1 MPDAKPIIGS
11 GLKNLILGLFLTLMV
26 AGLTL
31 FHPNFVQFLQFKVYD
46 HFLRTHPR
54 DKSSNIPV
62 VVTLDEKTIREFG
75 QWPWPRYRM
84 ALLAEKIKR
93 LGPASM
99 GLDVMFPEPD
109 RTSPAVFQEELLR
122 DLKVQVEMTGLPDDL
137 RDNDRLLARI
147 LDQGPFVL
155 SYAFLF
161 RGHAPPSKE
170 CLIPP
175 LKAALI
181 APSGGWNPADHLM
194 KADGAICNLQVLSRA
209 ASGSGFVNTLPDGD
223 GVIRRTPLLISYRDK
238 LYPSLALATLMQS
251 YGIDKVIL
259 KIKADGSILMRLNQ
273 MVVPLDGSGSLWI
286 NFGGPKTTVH
296 RISAGD
302 ILKDKIPAERLKN
315 KIVFMGTTA
324 AGIGDRHTTPM
335 RTSFP
340 GVEIQAVVAENILA
354 GRFITQPGWS
364 RMIELLL
371 IVCGGLT
378 LSLFFMP
385 RNPLWGLL
393 GAALLGMGF
402 WWGAMWLFKAKGL
415 FISPLM
421 PLATVGAV
429 FVMLNLANLSRAL
442 SRAKS
447 LRMAKLKADEVSRFK
462 SEFLANMSHE
472 IRTPMN
478 AIIGL
483 SHLALQTDLTAK
495 QADYFNKIQTSSN
508 TLLGIINDVL
518 DFSKIEAGKLDME
531 EAEFQLEDVL
541 DNLSSLISLKAEE
554 KGLEFLFD
562 IERQTPNYLM
572 GDPLRLGQVLINL
585 VNNAVKFT
593 DRGEIIVVLRV
604 LEKDESRVTLQF
616 SVQDTG
622 IGLSREQSDRL
633 FQPFTQAE
641 RETTRQYGGTGLG
654 LSISKRL
661 VTMMG
666 GNIRVE
672 SEPGQG
678 STFIFTARFALQ
690 PQKSS
695 RDPGVN
701 LESKEQRPKPAKFEA
716 TVGNALEGIRG
727 ASILLVEDNLINQQV
742 AQELLEQA
750 GLSVSIVSNG
760 QEAVSA
766 VEEGAFDLVLTDI
779 NMPVMDGFQATARI
793 RENPRFQ
800 DLPILAMTAQALSGD
815 REKSLD
821 AGMNDHITKP
831 IDPDKLYTALVKW
844 IEPKKRQRPLHPM
857 QKKIASG
864 QAPGT
869 DPALVATLAE
879 PADMPGLNIS
889 EGLARVAGNQALYD
903 KLLQDFSREFCP
915 IVSELHKLLDE
926 DQLEGMATLV
936 HSIKGVSGNLGANDL
951 NGASIALEKTI
962 KGGDRVLIDYQ
973 IHKFETDLETVL
985 QSINDAAPAK
995 PAIRDDSALPARQ
1008 DKALDIKTVEPLIL
1022 ELKDMLEESSLD
1034 ADRVLAKLK
1043 ALLDSSRFDGP
1054 ILSLERKLSDFNY
1067 EQALSDLVKL
1077 AGALGVNMS
1086 ERN

>member
-1 MPDAKPIIGS
+1 
-11 GLKNLILGLFLTLMV
+11 
-26 AGLTL
+26 
-31 FHPNFVQFLQFKVYD
+31 
-46 HFLRTHPR
+46 
-54 DKSSNIPV
+54 
-62 VVTLDEKTIREFG
+62 
-75 QWPWPRYRM
+75 
-84 ALLAEKIKR
+84 
-93 LGPASM
+93 
-99 GLDVMFPEPD
+99 
-109 RTSPAVFQEELLR
+109 
-122 DLKVQVEMTGLPDDL
+122 
-137 RDNDRLLARI
+137 
-147 LDQGPFVL
+147 
-155 SYAFLF
+155 
-161 RGHAPPSKE
+161 
-170 CLIPP
+170 
-175 LKAALI
+175 
-181 APSGGWNPADHLM
+181 
-194 KADGAICNLQVLSRA
+194 
-209 ASGSGFVNTLPDGD
+209 
-223 GVIRRTPLLISYRDK
+223 
-238 LYPSLALATLMQS
+238 
-251 YGIDKVIL
+251 
-259 KIKADGSILMRLNQ
+259 
-273 MVVPLDGSGSLWI
+273 
-286 NFGGPKTTVH
+286 
-296 RISAGD
+296 
-302 ILKDKIPAERLKN
+302 LKN
-315 KIVFMGTTA
+315 KIVFLGTTA

-340 GVEIQAVVAENILA
+340 GVEIQAAVAENILT
-354 GRFITQPGWS
+354 GRFITQPDWS

-371 IVCGGLT
+371 IMCGGLI

-402 WWGAMWLFKAKGL
+402 WWGAMWLFKTKGL

-478 AIIGL
+478 AVIGL

-495 QADYFNKIQTSSN
+495 QADYLNKIQTSSN

-518 DFSKIEAGKLDME
+518 DFSKIEAGKLNME
-531 EAEFQLEDVL
+531 EVEFQLEDVL

-562 IERQTPNYLM
+562 VERQTPNYLM

-593 DRGEIIVVLRV
+593 DRGKIIVVLRV
-604 LEKDESRVTLQF
+604 LKKDENRVTLQF

-622 IGLSREQSDRL
+622 IGLTREQRERL

-641 RETTRQYGGTGLG
+641 SGTTRKYGGTGLG

-666 GNIRVE
+666 GDIRVE
-672 SEPGQG
+672 SDPGQG
-678 STFIFTARFALQ
+678 STFIFTARFGVQ
-690 PQKSS
+690 PQQSP

-701 LESKEQRPKPAKFEA
+701 LDSREQRPRPGKFEA

-727 ASILLVEDNLINQQV
+727 
-742 AQELLEQA
+742 
-750 GLSVSIVSNG
+750 
-760 QEAVSA
+760 
-766 VEEGAFDLVLTDI
+766 
-779 NMPVMDGFQATARI
+779 ATARI

-815 REKSLD
+815 REKSLE

-844 IEPKKRQRPLHPM
+844 IAPKKKQSPISPV
-857 QKKIASG
+857 QEKIASVR
-864 QAPGT
+864 APET
-869 DPALVATLAE
+869 DPAVVATLAE
-879 PADMPGLNIS
+879 PADMPGVNIS
-889 EGLARVAGNQALYD
+889 EGLARVAGNQTLYD
-903 KLLQDFSREFCP
+903 KLLQDFAREFCR
-915 IVSELHKLLDE
+915 VGSELHKLLDE
-926 DQLEGMATLV
+926 DQLEKMAALV
-936 HSIKGVSGNLGANDL
+936 HSIKGVCGNLGANDL
-951 NGASIALEKTI
+951 NGASIALEKVI
-962 KGGDRVLIDYQ
+962 KDGDRVLIDNQ
-973 IHKFETDLETVL
+973 IHKFEIDLETVL

-995 PAIRDDSALPARQ
+995 PAIEEDSELLSRQ
-1008 DKALDIKTVEPLIL
+1008 DKAPDIKAVEPLIL

-1034 ADRVLAKLK
+1034 ADRVLAKIK
-1043 ALLDSSRFDGP
+1043 AQLDSSRFDDP
-1054 ILSLERKLSDFNY
+1054 ILSLERKMNNFDY

-1077 AGALGVNMS
+1077 AGALGINMS